1 MQVKIIDK
9 SDFSFEQIG
18 LPKEHMIVIMLLREQ
33 FIQHESLTEFINGFQ
48 IISIADIFD
57 FNRHNL
63 ATASPIPPSEG
74 ISQLLLQ
81 RFNAINLFKSCNI
94 LKHEPR
100 FLRILKWND
109 KRIWIEMKP
118 GLGDSGPDKD
128 IYVFSV
134 FFFNCCFCFVFR
146 RINVSSYNCREK

>member
-9 SDFSFEQIG
+9 SEFSFEQIG
-18 LPKEHMIVIMLLREQ
+18 LPKQHMIVIMLLREQ

-109 KRIWIEMKP
+109 KGIWIEMKP

-128 IYVFSV
+128 IYVFLV
-134 FFFNCCFCFVFR
+134 FYLLLLLL
-146 RINVSSYNCREK
+146 RIQEN

>member
-18 LPKEHMIVIMLLREQ
+18 LPKQHVIVIMLLREQ

-100 FLRILKWND
+100 FWRILK
-109 KRIWIEMKP
+109 
-118 GLGDSGPDKD
+118 
-128 IYVFSV
+128 
-134 FFFNCCFCFVFR
+134 
-146 RINVSSYNCREK
+146 